1 MSRNLLSCRWA
12 ITILLKLSESP
23 KRPSELKKEING
35 ISEMILYNRLKIL
48 TDIGLIEKNSNNSY
62 PLDVKYKLLDY
73 NFVNDINEILYNLN
87 LPVDRLIDVLSKK
100 WVIDILE
107 VLNNE
112 VAPKEILARIN
123 GLKEKVLYERI
134 KELEEI
140 KMIERLVYNT
150 RPITIKYRLTFYGR
164 KALPTLRRVYYIILS
179 K

>member
-1 MSRNLLSCRWA
+1 M
-12 ITILLKLSESP
+12 
-23 KRPSELKKEING
+23 
-35 ISEMILYNRLKIL
+35 
-48 TDIGLIEKNSNNSY
+48 
-62 PLDVKYKLLDY
+62 KYKLLDY

-164 KALPTLRRVYYIILS
+164 KALPTLRRAYHIILS